1 MGRTERVTIE
11 DVAARAGV
19 HAATVS
25 RVLNHPEQ
33 VAAAT
38 RERVEAVVA
47 ELDFVPNR
55 AARGLI
61 TGKTGNVAVI
71 VPDLTNPHFA
81 ALVQAAG
88 RAAREAELQLLLVD
102 TGEHADEEVRAAR
115 TLSHEVD
122 GFVVLSPRRLHKEL
136 TVLGATP
143 AVFVNRPVKGHA
155 SIVMRTAPAIEEAVR
170 HLAAFGH
177 THLAY
182 VGGPKA
188 SWAATERRDAVRR
201 SSRAT
206 GLTVHEVAVG
216 PPTFEAG
223 ADAVEAVRATPATA
237 VVAFNAQMAL
247 GMIAGLSRRG
257 ISVPEE
263 ISVVGG
269 DDVPMAPMTA
279 PPLTAISLPTEEA
292 GTAAIERLGAVSGH
306 LELEAT
312 FVARGSTAPLS
323 R

>member
-1 MGRTERVTIE
+1 MGRTDRVTIE

-25 RVLNHPEQ
+25 RALNHPEQ

-47 ELDFVPNR
+47 DLDFVPNR

-88 RAAREAELQLLLVD
+88 RAARDADLQLLLVD

-115 TLSHEVD
+115 TLTHEVD

-136 TVLGATP
+136 AVLGSTP

-155 SIVMRTAPAIEEAVR
+155 SIVMRTAPAFEEAVR
-170 HLAAFGH
+170 HLASVGH

-201 SSRAT
+201 SSAAT
-206 GLTVHEVAVG
+206 GLTVQEVAVG

-223 ADAVEAVRATPATA
+223 ADAVDAIVATGATA

-247 GMIAGLSRRG
+247 GVIAGLVRRG
-257 ISVPEE
+257 IAVPDK

-292 GTAAIERLGAVSGH
+292 GTAAIERLGGASGI

-312 FVARGSTAPLS
+312 FVARGSTAAIS